1 MKNKILLIT
10 IIALG
15 MFACKKLNKLTQF
28 TMDYSETVTIPS
40 SGPTS
45 LPLNLFTPDVETNSE
60 STFAINDTRKDLIEF
75 IELTELTLDHKSPSS
90 GDFSFL
96 KSIEVFLTAEG
107 LSEVKVAWLDAIA
120 EEPGK
125 TLTLNTSEN
134 NLMEY
139 IKKDEFSLKVR
150 TVTDETFLSDQEI
163 EINTTFFVDAKL
175 VK

>member
-1 MKNKILLIT
+1 MKNKILIIT
-10 IIALG
+10 IITLG

-28 TMDYSETVTIPS
+28 TMDYSETVIIPS
-40 SGPTS
+40 SGPAS

-75 IELTELTLDHKSPSS
+75 IELTDLTLLHKSPSS

-96 KSIEVFLTAEG
+96 KSIEIY
-107 LSEVKVAWLDAIA
+107 LSADDLAEVKVAWLDAIT

-125 TLTLNTSEN
+125 SLTLNTSEN

-150 TVTDETFLSDQEI
+150 TVTDETFLSDQQI
-163 EINTTFFVDAKL
+163 QINTTFFVDAKL